1 MTIEIQNINVFYK
14 NGHEALHDASC
25 QIPDGSITALLG
37 VNGSGKTTL
46 FRSIMG
52 VLKINSGKIII
63 DGQSPDIAIKNNLI
77 SYVPQYDD
85 IDWDFPILVKDV
97 VMMGRYSY
105 MNFMRKPNPVDYKI
119 VEESLKKVGMDDLN
133 NRQIG
138 ELSGGQKKRVFIA
151 RALAQESKILLLDE
165 PFTGVDSKTQDT
177 ILELIKQERE
187 KDKIILIS
195 THDLNIVPEICDRT
209 ILTNKTV
216 QVQGLTQ
223 DVFTKENLVNTFGN
237 HLNYYNLD
245 NGLEDAF
252 DSCSGDIL
260 NVPSLYARLAWHHIQ
275 GNLMSSHSCGIAK
288 PARSHGD

>member
-209 ILTNKTV
+209 ILINKTV

-237 HLNYYNLD
+237 HLNYYNLN
-245 NGLEDAF
+245 NG
-252 DSCSGDIL
+252 
-260 NVPSLYARLAWHHIQ
+260 
-275 GNLMSSHSCGIAK
+275 
-288 PARSHGD
+288 

>member
-14 NGHEALHDASC
+14 NGHEALHNASC

-52 VLKINSGKIII
+52 VLRINSGKITI
-63 DGQSPDIAIKNNLI
+63 DGQSPDVAIKNNLI

-85 IDWDFPILVKDV
+85 IDWEFPILVKDV

-105 MNFMRKPNPVDYKI
+105 MNFMRTPNPVDYKI
-119 VEESLKKVGMDDLN
+119 VEESLKKVGMDDLI

-165 PFTGVDSKTQDT
+165 PFTGVDSKTQET

-187 KDKIILIS
+187 KNKIILIS

-209 ILTNKTV
+209 ILINKTV
-216 QVQGLTQ
+216 QVEGLTQ
-223 DVFTKENLVNTFGN
+223 EVFTKENLVNTFGN
-237 HLNYYNLD
+237 HLNYYNLN
-245 NGLEDAF
+245 NG
-252 DSCSGDIL
+252 
-260 NVPSLYARLAWHHIQ
+260 
-275 GNLMSSHSCGIAK
+275 
-288 PARSHGD
+288 

>member
-52 VLKINSGKIII
+52 VLKINSGKITI
-63 DGQSPDIAIKNNLI
+63 DGQTPDIAIKNNLI

-165 PFTGVDSKTQDT
+165 PFTGVDSKTQET
-177 ILELIKQERE
+177 ILELIKQERD
-187 KDKIILIS
+187 KNKIILIS

-209 ILTNKTV
+209 ILINKTV
-216 QVQGLTQ
+216 QVEGLTQ
-223 DVFTKENLVNTFGN
+223 DVFTTENLVNTFGN
-237 HLNYYNLD
+237 HLNYYNLN
-245 NGLEDAF
+245 NG
-252 DSCSGDIL
+252 
-260 NVPSLYARLAWHHIQ
+260 
-275 GNLMSSHSCGIAK
+275 
-288 PARSHGD
+288 

>member
-165 PFTGVDSKTQDT
+165 PFTGVDSKTENT

-209 ILTNKTV
+209 ILINKTV

-237 HLNYYNLD
+237 HLNYYNLN
-245 NGLEDAF
+245 NG
-252 DSCSGDIL
+252 
-260 NVPSLYARLAWHHIQ
+260 
-275 GNLMSSHSCGIAK
+275 
-288 PARSHGD
+288 

>member
-63 DGQSPDIAIKNNLI
+63 DGQSPDIALKNNLI

-165 PFTGVDSKTQDT
+165 PFTGVDSKTQET

-187 KDKIILIS
+187 KNKIILIS

-209 ILTNKTV
+209 ILINKTV
-216 QVQGLTQ
+216 QVEGLTQ
-223 DVFTKENLVNTFGN
+223 EVFTKENLVNTFGN
-237 HLNYYNLD
+237 HLNYYNLN
-245 NGLEDAF
+245 NG
-252 DSCSGDIL
+252 
-260 NVPSLYARLAWHHIQ
+260 
-275 GNLMSSHSCGIAK
+275 
-288 PARSHGD
+288 

>member
-52 VLKINSGKIII
+52 ILKINSGKITI
-63 DGQSPDIAIKNNLI
+63 DGQSPEIAVKNNLI

-119 VEESLKKVGMDDLN
+119 VDESLKKVGMDDLN

-165 PFTGVDSKTQDT
+165 PFTGVDSKTQET
-177 ILELIKQERE
+177 ILELIKQERD
-187 KDKIILIS
+187 KNKIILIS

-209 ILTNKTV
+209 ILINKTV
-216 QVQGLTQ
+216 QVEGLTQ

-237 HLNYYNLD
+237 HLNYYNLN
-245 NGLEDAF
+245 NG
-252 DSCSGDIL
+252 
-260 NVPSLYARLAWHHIQ
+260 
-275 GNLMSSHSCGIAK
+275 
-288 PARSHGD
+288 

>member
-52 VLKINSGKIII
+52 ILKINSGKIII
-63 DGQSPDIAIKNNLI
+63 NGQSPEIAIKNNLI

-165 PFTGVDSKTQDT
+165 PFTGVDSKTQET
-177 ILELIKQERE
+177 ILELIKQERD
-187 KDKIILIS
+187 KNKIILIS

-209 ILTNKTV
+209 ILINKTV
-216 QVQGLTQ
+216 QVEGLTQ

-237 HLNYYNLD
+237 HLNYYNLN
-245 NGLEDAF
+245 NG
-252 DSCSGDIL
+252 
-260 NVPSLYARLAWHHIQ
+260 
-275 GNLMSSHSCGIAK
+275 
-288 PARSHGD
+288 

>member
-52 VLKINSGKIII
+52 VLKINSGKITI
-63 DGQSPDIAIKNNLI
+63 DGQTPDIAIKNNLI

-165 PFTGVDSKTQDT
+165 PFTGVDSKTQET
-177 ILELIKQERE
+177 ILELIKQER
-187 KDKIILIS
+187 DNNKIILIS

-209 ILTNKTV
+209 ILINKTV
-216 QVQGLTQ
+216 QVEGLTQ

-237 HLNYYNLD
+237 HLNYYNLN
-245 NGLEDAF
+245 NG
-252 DSCSGDIL
+252 
-260 NVPSLYARLAWHHIQ
+260 
-275 GNLMSSHSCGIAK
+275 
-288 PARSHGD
+288 

>member
-52 VLKINSGKIII
+52 VLKINSGKITI

-119 VEESLKKVGMDDLN
+119 VEEYLKKVGMDDLN

-165 PFTGVDSKTQDT
+165 PFTGVDSKTQET
-177 ILELIKQERE
+177 ILELIKQER
-187 KDKIILIS
+187 DNNKIILIS

-209 ILTNKTV
+209 ILINKTV
-216 QVQGLTQ
+216 QVEGLTQ

-237 HLNYYNLD
+237 HLNYYNLN
-245 NGLEDAF
+245 NG
-252 DSCSGDIL
+252 
-260 NVPSLYARLAWHHIQ
+260 
-275 GNLMSSHSCGIAK
+275 
-288 PARSHGD
+288 

>member
-1 MTIEIQNINVFYK
+1 MTIEIQNINVLYK

-209 ILTNKTV
+209 ILINKTV

-237 HLNYYNLD
+237 HLNYYNLN
-245 NGLEDAF
+245 NG
-252 DSCSGDIL
+252 
-260 NVPSLYARLAWHHIQ
+260 
-275 GNLMSSHSCGIAK
+275 
-288 PARSHGD
+288 

>member
-14 NGHEALHDASC
+14 NGHEALHNASC

-52 VLKINSGKIII
+52 VLRINSGKITI
-63 DGQSPDIAIKNNLI
+63 DGQSPDVAIKNNLI

-85 IDWDFPILVKDV
+85 IDWEFPILVKDV

-105 MNFMRKPNPVDYKI
+105 MNFMRTPNPVDYKI
-119 VEESLKKVGMDDLN
+119 VEESLKKVGMDDLI

-165 PFTGVDSKTQDT
+165 PFTGVDSKTQET
-177 ILELIKQERE
+177 ILELTKQERE
-187 KDKIILIS
+187 KNKIILIS

-209 ILTNKTV
+209 ILINKTV
-216 QVQGLTQ
+216 QVEGLTQ
-223 DVFTKENLVNTFGN
+223 EVFTKENLVNTFGN
-237 HLNYYNLD
+237 HLNYYNLN
-245 NGLEDAF
+245 NG
-252 DSCSGDIL
+252 
-260 NVPSLYARLAWHHIQ
+260 
-275 GNLMSSHSCGIAK
+275 
-288 PARSHGD
+288 

>member
-119 VEESLKKVGMDDLN
+119 VEESLKKSRYG
-133 NRQIG
+133 RF
-138 ELSGGQKKRVFIA
+138 E
-151 RALAQESKILLLDE
+151 
-165 PFTGVDSKTQDT
+165 
-177 ILELIKQERE
+177 
-187 KDKIILIS
+187 
-195 THDLNIVPEICDRT
+195 
-209 ILTNKTV
+209 
-216 QVQGLTQ
+216 
-223 DVFTKENLVNTFGN
+223 
-237 HLNYYNLD
+237 
-245 NGLEDAF
+245 
-252 DSCSGDIL
+252 
-260 NVPSLYARLAWHHIQ
+260 
-275 GNLMSSHSCGIAK
+275 
-288 PARSHGD
+288 

>member
-37 VNGSGKTTL
+37 INGSGKTTL

-52 VLKINSGKIII
+52 ILKINSGKIII
-63 DGQSPDIAIKNNLI
+63 DGQSPEIAIKNNLI

-151 RALAQESKILLLDE
+151 RALAHESKILLLDE
-165 PFTGVDSKTQDT
+165 PFTGVDSKTQET
-177 ILELIKQERE
+177 ILELIKQERD
-187 KDKIILIS
+187 KNKIILIS

-209 ILTNKTV
+209 ILINKTV
-216 QVQGLTQ
+216 QVEGLTQ

-237 HLNYYNLD
+237 HLNYYNLN
-245 NGLEDAF
+245 NG
-252 DSCSGDIL
+252 
-260 NVPSLYARLAWHHIQ
+260 
-275 GNLMSSHSCGIAK
+275 
-288 PARSHGD
+288 

>member
-119 VEESLKKVGMDDLN
+119 VEESLKKVDMDDLI

-165 PFTGVDSKTQDT
+165 PFTGVDSKTQET
-177 ILELIKQERE
+177 ILELIKQERD
-187 KDKIILIS
+187 KNKIILIS

-209 ILTNKTV
+209 ILINKTV
-216 QVQGLTQ
+216 QVEGLTQ

-237 HLNYYNLD
+237 HLNYYNLN
-245 NGLEDAF
+245 NG
-252 DSCSGDIL
+252 
-260 NVPSLYARLAWHHIQ
+260 
-275 GNLMSSHSCGIAK
+275 
-288 PARSHGD
+288 

>member
-119 VEESLKKVGMDDLN
+119 VEESIKKVGIDDLN

-165 PFTGVDSKTQDT
+165 PFTGVDSKTQET

-209 ILTNKTV
+209 ILINKTV

-237 HLNYYNLD
+237 HLNYYNLN
-245 NGLEDAF
+245 NG
-252 DSCSGDIL
+252 
-260 NVPSLYARLAWHHIQ
+260 
-275 GNLMSSHSCGIAK
+275 
-288 PARSHGD
+288 

>member
-52 VLKINSGKIII
+52 ILKINSGKIII
-63 DGQSPDIAIKNNLI
+63 NGQSPEIAIKNNLI

-119 VEESLKKVGMDDLN
+119 VDESLKKVGMDDLN

-165 PFTGVDSKTQDT
+165 PFTGVDSKTQET
-177 ILELIKQERE
+177 ILELIKQERD
-187 KDKIILIS
+187 KNKIILIS

-209 ILTNKTV
+209 ILINKTV
-216 QVQGLTQ
+216 QVEGLTQ

-237 HLNYYNLD
+237 HLNYYNLN
-245 NGLEDAF
+245 NG
-252 DSCSGDIL
+252 
-260 NVPSLYARLAWHHIQ
+260 
-275 GNLMSSHSCGIAK
+275 
-288 PARSHGD
+288 

>member
-119 VEESLKKVGMDDLN
+119 VEESLKKVDMDDLN

-165 PFTGVDSKTQDT
+165 PFTGVDSKTQET
-177 ILELIKQERE
+177 ILELIKQERD
-187 KDKIILIS
+187 KNKIILIS

-209 ILTNKTV
+209 ILINKTV
-216 QVQGLTQ
+216 QVEGLTQ

-237 HLNYYNLD
+237 HLNYYNLN
-245 NGLEDAF
+245 NG
-252 DSCSGDIL
+252 
-260 NVPSLYARLAWHHIQ
+260 
-275 GNLMSSHSCGIAK
+275 
-288 PARSHGD
+288 

>member
-1 MTIEIQNINVFYK
+1 MTLEIQNINVFYK

-105 MNFMRKPNPVDYKI
+105 MNFMRKPNLVDYKI
-119 VEESLKKVGMDDLN
+119 VEESLKKVDMDDLN

-165 PFTGVDSKTQDT
+165 PFTGVDSKTQET
-177 ILELIKQERE
+177 ILELIKQERD
-187 KDKIILIS
+187 KNKIILIS

-209 ILTNKTV
+209 ILINKTV
-216 QVQGLTQ
+216 QVEGLTQ

-237 HLNYYNLD
+237 HLNYYNLN
-245 NGLEDAF
+245 NG
-252 DSCSGDIL
+252 
-260 NVPSLYARLAWHHIQ
+260 
-275 GNLMSSHSCGIAK
+275 
-288 PARSHGD
+288 

>member
-165 PFTGVDSKTQDT
+165 PFTGVDSKTENT

-209 ILTNKTV
+209 ILINKTV
-216 QVQGLTQ
+216 QVEGLTQ

-237 HLNYYNLD
+237 HLNYYNLN
-245 NGLEDAF
+245 NG
-252 DSCSGDIL
+252 
-260 NVPSLYARLAWHHIQ
+260 
-275 GNLMSSHSCGIAK
+275 
-288 PARSHGD
+288 

>member
-52 VLKINSGKIII
+52 VLKINSGKITI
-63 DGQSPDIAIKNNLI
+63 DSQTPDIAIKNNLI

-165 PFTGVDSKTQDT
+165 PFTGVDSKTQET
-177 ILELIKQERE
+177 ILELIKQERD
-187 KDKIILIS
+187 KNKIILIS

-209 ILTNKTV
+209 ILINKTV
-216 QVQGLTQ
+216 QVEGLTQ
-223 DVFTKENLVNTFGN
+223 DVFTTENLVNTFGN
-237 HLNYYNLD
+237 HLNYYNLN
-245 NGLEDAF
+245 NG
-252 DSCSGDIL
+252 
-260 NVPSLYARLAWHHIQ
+260 
-275 GNLMSSHSCGIAK
+275 
-288 PARSHGD
+288 

>member
-37 VNGSGKTTL
+37 VNGSGNTTL

-52 VLKINSGKIII
+52 VLKINSGKITI

-165 PFTGVDSKTQDT
+165 PFTGVDSKTQET
-177 ILELIKQERE
+177 ILELIKQER
-187 KDKIILIS
+187 DNNKIILIS

-209 ILTNKTV
+209 ILINKTV
-216 QVQGLTQ
+216 QVEGLTQ
-223 DVFTKENLVNTFGN
+223 DVFTTENLVNTFGN
-237 HLNYYNLD
+237 HLNYYNLN
-245 NGLEDAF
+245 NG
-252 DSCSGDIL
+252 
-260 NVPSLYARLAWHHIQ
+260 
-275 GNLMSSHSCGIAK
+275 
-288 PARSHGD
+288 

>member
-1 MTIEIQNINVFYK
+1 M
-14 NGHEALHDASC
+14 
-25 QIPDGSITALLG
+25 
-37 VNGSGKTTL
+37 NGSGKTTL

-209 ILTNKTV
+209 ILINKTV

-237 HLNYYNLD
+237 HLNYYNLN
-245 NGLEDAF
+245 NG
-252 DSCSGDIL
+252 
-260 NVPSLYARLAWHHIQ
+260 
-275 GNLMSSHSCGIAK
+275 
-288 PARSHGD
+288 

>member
-1 MTIEIQNINVFYK
+1 MTIEIQNINVLYK

-165 PFTGVDSKTQDT
+165 PFTGVDSKTQET
-177 ILELIKQERE
+177 ILELIKQERD
-187 KDKIILIS
+187 KNKIILIS

-209 ILTNKTV
+209 ILINK
-216 QVQGLTQ
+216 QSKWK
-223 DVFTKENLVNTFGN
+223 D
-237 HLNYYNLD
+237 
-245 NGLEDAF
+245 
-252 DSCSGDIL
+252 
-260 NVPSLYARLAWHHIQ
+260 
-275 GNLMSSHSCGIAK
+275 
-288 PARSHGD
+288 

>member
-14 NGHEALHDASC
+14 NGHEALHNASC

-52 VLKINSGKIII
+52 VLRINSGKITI

-85 IDWDFPILVKDV
+85 IDWEFPILVKDV

-105 MNFMRKPNPVDYKI
+105 MNFMRTPNPVDYKI
-119 VEESLKKVGMDDLN
+119 VEESLKKVGMDDLI

-165 PFTGVDSKTQDT
+165 PFTGVDSKTQET

-187 KDKIILIS
+187 KNKIILIS

-209 ILTNKTV
+209 ILINKTV
-216 QVQGLTQ
+216 QVEGLTQ
-223 DVFTKENLVNTFGN
+223 EVFTKENLVNTFGN
-237 HLNYYNLD
+237 HLNYYNLN
-245 NGLEDAF
+245 NG
-252 DSCSGDIL
+252 
-260 NVPSLYARLAWHHIQ
+260 
-275 GNLMSSHSCGIAK
+275 
-288 PARSHGD
+288 

>member
-52 VLKINSGKIII
+52 ILKINSGKIII
-63 DGQSPDIAIKNNLI
+63 DGQSPKIAIKNNLI

-165 PFTGVDSKTQDT
+165 PFTGVDSKTQET
-177 ILELIKQERE
+177 ILELIKQERD
-187 KDKIILIS
+187 KNKIILIS

-209 ILTNKTV
+209 ILINKTV
-216 QVQGLTQ
+216 QVEGLTQ

-237 HLNYYNLD
+237 HLNYYNLN
-245 NGLEDAF
+245 NG
-252 DSCSGDIL
+252 
-260 NVPSLYARLAWHHIQ
+260 
-275 GNLMSSHSCGIAK
+275 
-288 PARSHGD
+288 

>member
-52 VLKINSGKIII
+52 VLKINSGKITI

-165 PFTGVDSKTQDT
+165 PFTGVDSKTQET
-177 ILELIKQERE
+177 ILELIKQER
-187 KDKIILIS
+187 DNNKIILIS

-209 ILTNKTV
+209 ILINKTV
-216 QVQGLTQ
+216 QVEGLTQ

-237 HLNYYNLD
+237 HLNYYNLN
-245 NGLEDAF
+245 NG
-252 DSCSGDIL
+252 
-260 NVPSLYARLAWHHIQ
+260 
-275 GNLMSSHSCGIAK
+275 
-288 PARSHGD
+288 

>member
-52 VLKINSGKIII
+52 ILKINSGKIII
-63 DGQSPDIAIKNNLI
+63 DGQSPEIAIKNNLI

-119 VEESLKKVGMDDLN
+119 VEESLKKVGIDDLN

-165 PFTGVDSKTQDT
+165 PFTGVDSKTQET
-177 ILELIKQERE
+177 ILELIKQERD
-187 KDKIILIS
+187 KNKIILIS

-209 ILTNKTV
+209 ILINKTV
-216 QVQGLTQ
+216 QVEGLTQ

-237 HLNYYNLD
+237 HLNYYNLN
-245 NGLEDAF
+245 NG
-252 DSCSGDIL
+252 
-260 NVPSLYARLAWHHIQ
+260 
-275 GNLMSSHSCGIAK
+275 
-288 PARSHGD
+288 

>member
-165 PFTGVDSKTQDT
+165 PFTGVDSKTQET

-209 ILTNKTV
+209 ILINKTV

-237 HLNYYNLD
+237 HLNYYNLN
-245 NGLEDAF
+245 NG
-252 DSCSGDIL
+252 
-260 NVPSLYARLAWHHIQ
+260 
-275 GNLMSSHSCGIAK
+275 
-288 PARSHGD
+288 

>member
-14 NGHEALHDASC
+14 NGHEALHNASC

-52 VLKINSGKIII
+52 VLRINSGKITI
-63 DGQSPDIAIKNNLI
+63 DGQSPNVAIKNNLI

-85 IDWDFPILVKDV
+85 IDWEFPILVKDV

-105 MNFMRKPNPVDYKI
+105 MNFMRTPNPVDYKI
-119 VEESLKKVGMDDLN
+119 VEESLKKVGMDDLI

-151 RALAQESKILLLDE
+151 RALAQETKILLLDE
-165 PFTGVDSKTQDT
+165 PFTGVDSKTQET

-187 KDKIILIS
+187 KNKIILIS

-209 ILTNKTV
+209 ILINQTV
-216 QVQGLTQ
+216 QVEGLTQ
-223 DVFTKENLVNTFGN
+223 EVFTKENLVNTFGN
-237 HLNYYNLD
+237 HLNYYNLN
-245 NGLEDAF
+245 NG
-252 DSCSGDIL
+252 
-260 NVPSLYARLAWHHIQ
+260 
-275 GNLMSSHSCGIAK
+275 
-288 PARSHGD
+288 

>member
-1 MTIEIQNINVFYK
+1 MTIEIQNINVLYK

-52 VLKINSGKIII
+52 VLKINSGKITI

-165 PFTGVDSKTQDT
+165 PFTGVDSKTQET
-177 ILELIKQERE
+177 ILELIKQERD
-187 KDKIILIS
+187 KNKIILIS

-209 ILTNKTV
+209 ILINKTV
-216 QVQGLTQ
+216 QVEGLTQ

-237 HLNYYNLD
+237 HLNYYNLN
-245 NGLEDAF
+245 NG
-252 DSCSGDIL
+252 
-260 NVPSLYARLAWHHIQ
+260 
-275 GNLMSSHSCGIAK
+275 
-288 PARSHGD
+288 

>member
-245 NGLEDAF
+245 NG
-252 DSCSGDIL
+252 
-260 NVPSLYARLAWHHIQ
+260 
-275 GNLMSSHSCGIAK
+275 
-288 PARSHGD
+288 

>member
-52 VLKINSGKIII
+52 ILKINSGKIII
-63 DGQSPDIAIKNNLI
+63 DGQSPEIAIKNNLI

-119 VEESLKKVGMDDLN
+119 VEESLKKVDMDDLN

-165 PFTGVDSKTQDT
+165 PFTGVDSKTQET
-177 ILELIKQERE
+177 ILELIKQER
-187 KDKIILIS
+187 DKNKIVLIS

-209 ILTNKTV
+209 ILINKTV
-216 QVQGLTQ
+216 QVEGLTQ

-237 HLNYYNLD
+237 HLNYYNLN
-245 NGLEDAF
+245 NG
-252 DSCSGDIL
+252 
-260 NVPSLYARLAWHHIQ
+260 
-275 GNLMSSHSCGIAK
+275 
-288 PARSHGD
+288 

>member
-52 VLKINSGKIII
+52 VLKINSGKITI
-63 DGQSPDIAIKNNLI
+63 DGQSPDSAIKNNLI

-165 PFTGVDSKTQDT
+165 PFTGVDSKTQET

-187 KDKIILIS
+187 KNKIILIS

-209 ILTNKTV
+209 ILINKTV
-216 QVQGLTQ
+216 QVEGLTQ

-237 HLNYYNLD
+237 HLNYYNLN
-245 NGLEDAF
+245 NG
-252 DSCSGDIL
+252 
-260 NVPSLYARLAWHHIQ
+260 
-275 GNLMSSHSCGIAK
+275 
-288 PARSHGD
+288 

>member
-1 MTIEIQNINVFYK
+1 
-14 NGHEALHDASC
+14 
-25 QIPDGSITALLG
+25 
-37 VNGSGKTTL
+37 
-46 FRSIMG
+46 
-52 VLKINSGKIII
+52 
-63 DGQSPDIAIKNNLI
+63 LI

-119 VEESLKKVGMDDLN
+119 VEESLKKVGIDDLN

-165 PFTGVDSKTQDT
+165 PFTGVDSKTQET
-177 ILELIKQERE
+177 ILELIKQERD
-187 KDKIILIS
+187 KNKIILIS

-209 ILTNKTV
+209 ILINKTV
-216 QVQGLTQ
+216 QVEGLTQ

-237 HLNYYNLD
+237 HLNYYNLN
-245 NGLEDAF
+245 NG
-252 DSCSGDIL
+252 
-260 NVPSLYARLAWHHIQ
+260 
-275 GNLMSSHSCGIAK
+275 
-288 PARSHGD
+288 

>member
-52 VLKINSGKIII
+52 VLKINSGKITI
-63 DGQSPDIAIKNNLI
+63 DGQTPDIAIKNNLI

-165 PFTGVDSKTQDT
+165 PFTGVDSKTQET
-177 ILELIKQERE
+177 ILELIKQER
-187 KDKIILIS
+187 DNNKIILIS

-209 ILTNKTV
+209 ILINKTV
-216 QVQGLTQ
+216 QVEGLTQ
-223 DVFTKENLVNTFGN
+223 DVFTTENLVNTFGN
-237 HLNYYNLD
+237 HLNYYNLN
-245 NGLEDAF
+245 NG
-252 DSCSGDIL
+252 
-260 NVPSLYARLAWHHIQ
+260 
-275 GNLMSSHSCGIAK
+275 
-288 PARSHGD
+288 